1 MAIVDAKKTFYE
13 IKNKKLNNLS
23 MLRMF
28 NILRDTDDKQYFVNI
43 FRTFELEESL
53 YRSII
58 YFISYEIS
66 DEDRFLDNVSYIN
79 YDTPYLWWIIALI
92 NNVQNPF
99 EDIDIGD
106 NIKVLKNIYI
116 STLLNDVEKIGNL

>member
-1 MAIVDAKKTFYE
+1 MAIVDANKTFYE

-23 MLRMF
+23 ILRMF

-79 YDTPYLWWIIALI
+79 YDTPYLWWIIALV

-106 NIKVLKNIYI
+106 NIKVLKNVYI